1 MSMVIREMTI
11 RDYDEVAGLWQN
23 SQGVGL
29 SDSDSREGV
38 ARFLERN
45 PGLSF
50 VARDGEHLVGV
61 VLCGHDGRRGYIHH
75 LAVSKSHRRQG
86 LGRALV
92 QRCLS
97 ALGRDGIGKCH
108 IFVFAANGDA
118 VTFWKNVGWTERV
131 ELIMMSQ
138 YTQ

>member
-11 RDYDEVAGLWQN
+11 RDYDEVAGLWQS

-29 SDSDSREGV
+29 SDADSREGV

-75 LAVSKSHRRQG
+75 LAVSKSHRRKG

-92 QRCLS
+92 GRCLS
-97 ALGRDGIGKCH
+97 ALRQDGIGKCH
-108 IFVFAANGDA
+108 IFVFGDNQDTVA
-118 VTFWKNVGWTERV
+118 FWKDIGWTQRV
-131 ELIMMSQ
+131 ELLMMSQ
-138 YTQ
+138 YVQ

>member
-1 MSMVIREMTI
+1 MSMVIREMTV
-11 RDYDEVAGLWQN
+11 RDYDEVAALWQN

-29 SDSDSREGV
+29 SDADSREGM

-50 VARDGEHLVGV
+50 VAREGEHLVGV

-75 LAVSKSHRRQG
+75 LAVSKSHRCQG

-92 QRCLS
+92 ERCLS

-108 IFVFAANGDA
+108 IFVFAENKNTVA
-118 VTFWKNVGWTERV
+118 FWKNAGWTERV

-138 YTQ
+138 YVQ